1 MTYHRWRRA
10 CRNLEFFN
18 QIPIMRKLIILSFAM
33 LSAISASAQIF
44 AEEWVAALNYSLGD
58 KYALFMRVDAYD
70 EEIKGY
76 FMVEDDSYYIQL
88 GVMEVYSNGKLRY
101 EVNNERKEVTE
112 DRVDLESI
120 DLLTNPTRA
129 FDFVE
134 DEFTATIHEDLHN
147 GVILKLVPKE
157 DIGITAIYVSV
168 INDGKGNISPHAIKY
183 DYEGD
188 EVNIALIRADV
199 TTSVMPRWDKSRYAT
214 YDIVSFL

>member
-1 MTYHRWRRA
+1 
-10 CRNLEFFN
+10 
-18 QIPIMRKLIILSFAM
+18 MRKLIILSFAM
-33 LSAISASAQIF
+33 LCAVSASAQIT
-44 AEEWVAALNYSLGD
+44 AREWVEALNYTLGD
-58 KYALFMRVDAYD
+58 KYALFMRVNAYG

-76 FMVEDDSYYIQL
+76 FMVEEDSYYIQL

-101 EVNNERKEVTE
+101 EINNERKEVTE
-112 DRVDLESI
+112 DRIDLSSV

-129 FDFVE
+129 FEFVE
-134 DEFTATIHEDLHN
+134 DEFTATIDEDIHN

-168 INDGKGNISPHAIKY
+168 VYDGKGNIIPMAIKY

-188 EVNIALIRADV
+188 EVAIALIMADAEG
-199 TTSVMPRWDKSRYAT
+199 SVLPRWDKSAYSS

>member
-1 MTYHRWRRA
+1 
-10 CRNLEFFN
+10 
-18 QIPIMRKLIILSFAM
+18 MRKLIILSFAM
-33 LSAISASAQIF
+33 LCAVSASAQIT
-44 AEEWVAALNYSLGD
+44 AREWVEALNYTLGD
-58 KYALFMRVDAYD
+58 KYALFMRVDAYG

-76 FMVEDDSYYIQL
+76 FMVEEDSYYIQL

-101 EVNNERKEVTE
+101 EINNERKEVTE
-112 DRVDLESI
+112 DRVDLSSV

-129 FDFVE
+129 FEFVA
-134 DEFTATIHEDLHN
+134 DEFTATIDDNIHN

-168 INDGKGNISPHAIKY
+168 VNDGEGNITPLAIKY

-188 EVNIALIRADV
+188 EVAIVLIMADAEG
-199 TTSVMPRWDKSRYAT
+199 SVLPRWNKSAYSG

>member
-1 MTYHRWRRA
+1 
-10 CRNLEFFN
+10 
-18 QIPIMRKLIILSFAM
+18 MRKLIILSFAM
-33 LSAISASAQIF
+33 LCAVSASAQIT
-44 AEEWVAALNYSLGD
+44 AREWVEALNYTLGD

-76 FMVEDDSYYIQL
+76 FMVEEDSYYIQL

-101 EVNNERKEVTE
+101 EINNERKEVTE
-112 DRVDLESI
+112 DRVDLSSV

-129 FDFVE
+129 FEFVA
-134 DEFTATIHEDLHN
+134 DEFTATIDDNIHN

-168 INDGKGNISPHAIKY
+168 VNDGEGNITPLAIKY

-188 EVNIALIRADV
+188 EVAIALIMADAEG
-199 TTSVMPRWDKSRYAT
+199 SVLPRWNKSAYSG